1 MIALKDIPIFT
12 GQYGVG
18 SLILREIPYKQC
30 AYVLVRSAWDGH
42 MRDFL
47 EECSTFCRA
56 AGAEWV
62 LASAPEPLTFLPHV
76 HDMLEYACRRDQLPP
91 PLRPVYLEPLH
102 DGNAEEYRTIY
113 NALFRAIPNAA
124 TCTTED
130 LRRLRE
136 KSRAFLAKVGGET
149 AGICQWTDSELNT
162 IGVLPKF
169 RGLGHRLALTAFEQ
183 MEGET
188 ITLRVSSS
196 NGPALRLYQRLGFD
210 RTQVLSSW
218 YALAGAELKAEQM

>member
-1 MIALKDIPIFT
+1 MKDIPIFT

-42 MRDFL
+42 MREFL
-47 EECSTFCRA
+47 EECSGFCRA

-62 LASAPEPLTFLPHV
+62 LASASEPLTFLPHV

-91 PLRPVYLEPLH
+91 PLRPVDLEPLT
-102 DGNAEEYRTIY
+102 DDNAERYRDIY
-113 NALFRAIPNAA
+113 NTLFRAIPNAA

-130 LRRLRE
+130 LQRIRE
-136 KSRAFLAKVGGET
+136 KSCVYLARVNGET
-149 AGICQWTDSELNT
+149 AGICQWTGSELNT
-162 IGVLPKF
+162 IGVLPEF
-169 RGLGHRLALTAFEQ
+169 RGLGHRLALTAFQQ
-183 MEGET
+183 MEGEV

-196 NGPALRLYQRLGFD
+196 NTPALRLYQKLGFD

-218 YALAGAELKAEQM
+218 YALAGAELKAERT

>member
-1 MIALKDIPIFT
+1 MKDIPIFT
-12 GQYGVG
+12 GQYGIG

-30 AYVLVRSAWDGH
+30 AYVLVRSAREGH
-42 MRDFL
+42 MADFL
-47 EECSTFCRA
+47 EECSGFCRA

-62 LASAPEPLTFLPHV
+62 LASAPEPLSFLPHV

-91 PLRPVYLEPLH
+91 PMRPVDLEPLC
-102 DGNAEEYRTIY
+102 DDNAERYREIY
-113 NALFRAIPNAA
+113 NDLFRAIPNAA
-124 TCTTED
+124 TCTPED

-149 AGICQWTDSELNT
+149 AGICQWTGSELNT
-162 IGVLPKF
+162 IGVLPNF
-169 RGLGHRLALTAFEQ
+169 RGLGHRLALTAFGQ
-183 MEGET
+183 MEGEV

-196 NGPALRLYQRLGFD
+196 NGPALRLYQKLGFD

-218 YALAGAELKAEQM
+218 YALAGAKLTAEQT